1 MNQYC
6 SSETQTIHC
15 DPILITRAEHRRR
28 PLLLSER
35 LCFDAWFIWME
46 WFNRAWTGSCEL
58 SPIAGS
64 VCEELIVPNI
74 SLLKFY
80 PHVMQFL
87 CSFVLVYFVLTEW
100 SRTLNRCQCTCHI
113 LCHEH
118 SVPGPS
124 SERQT
129 VQASPED
136 CILPTFMTS
145 VSLGVPE
152 RGRAM
157 WTRYLSEEGSWNCYS
172 DLITMTKI
180 PDQKKLEEEFMLVSS
195 LRDTVHHGEKNM
207 AAEAWSIW
215 PLFIHNWGDGS
226 NTFWCLV

>member
-28 PLLLSER
+28 PLLLSEW

-118 SVPGPS
+118 SVPGSIKWEADCAGQPRRLHTS
-124 SERQT
+124 YIYDKRIFRGARER
-129 VQASPED
+129 
-136 CILPTFMTS
+136 
-145 VSLGVPE
+145 
-152 RGRAM
+152 
-157 WTRYLSEEGSWNCYS
+157 
-172 DLITMTKI
+172 
-180 PDQKKLEEEFMLVSS
+180 
-195 LRDTVHHGEKNM
+195 
-207 AAEAWSIW
+207 
-215 PLFIHNWGDGS
+215 
-226 NTFWCLV
+226 